1 MIFLGILKSKSTE
14 MDLNMIKILS
24 FFTVRGSAKNSQV
37 SAPILE
43 QPVADEVVRKSFR
56 IGVLSCWLKFELTL
70 VMEKVKAERHTLSP

>member
-1 MIFLGILKSKSTE
+1 MK
-14 MDLNMIKILS
+14 KILS

-37 SAPILE
+37 NAPILE

-70 VMEKVKAERHTLSP
+70 VMEKVKAERHVRSP

>member
-1 MIFLGILKSKSTE
+1 
-14 MDLNMIKILS
+14 MIKILS

-70 VMEKVKAERHTLSP
+70 VMEKVKAERHVRSP